1 MTSSRS
7 KESIQLLQPSMR
19 SSIRSSAGP
28 SSRSMGKIG
37 GMSLYIKNIITKK
50 ISVPIK
56 YIGTNIA
63 YVIEKILNDNF
74 EGKCSIE
81 GYVKRGSTKIITFS
95 SGTIMG
101 NIAIFT
107 VVFEY
112 MVCNPPQGMRI
123 SCAVKNVTNAGI
135 LAHTDD
141 SEYSPLNIFIARDH
155 HYNIPYFSEL
165 KEGDIIMIRVIGQRF
180 ELNDPYVSV
189 IGELELER
197 DREPRDSVRREIEK
211 SQKKGAPLSVILE
224 EPSNLLGEFSTS
236 KKLEEVGEAEG
247 AQGAEEVEQ
256 AQQAEGPIVAS
267 ESESEYESESEGE
280 EEGKVEKK
288 EPEEKEKTLEEE

>member
-1 MTSSRS
+1 MTSAFS
-7 KESIQLLQPSMR
+7 KDSMKLLQPSTRFSAR
-19 SSIRSSAGP
+19 SSN
-28 SSRSMGKIG
+28 RSMSKIG
-37 GMSLYIKNIITKK
+37 GMSLYIKNIIAKK

-95 SGTIMG
+95 SGTVVG

-123 SCAVKNVTNAGI
+123 SCAVKNITNAGI
-135 LAHTDD
+135 LAHIDD

-180 ELNDPYVSV
+180 ELNDTYVSV
-189 IGELELER
+189 IGELELEYN
-197 DREPRDSVRREIEK
+197 REPRNSIRREIEK
-211 SQKKGAPLSVILE
+211 SQKIGAPLSVILE
-224 EPSNLLGEFSTS
+224 EPSNLLGEFSIN
-236 KKLEEVGEAEG
+236 KKSEEAAESD
-247 AQGAEEVEQ
+247 ED
-256 AQQAEGPIVAS
+256 EG
-267 ESESEYESESEGE
+267 SEGE
-280 EEGKVEKK
+280 KNIV
-288 EPEEKEKTLEEE
+288 EPEEPAEPEELKESKELEETEEPEVEKNLEEE

>member
-1 MTSSRS
+1 MTSAFS
-7 KESIQLLQPSMR
+7 KDSMKLLQPSTRFSAR
-19 SSIRSSAGP
+19 SSN
-28 SSRSMGKIG
+28 RSMSKIG
-37 GMSLYIKNIITKK
+37 GMSLYIKNIIAKK

-95 SGTIMG
+95 SGTVVG

-123 SCAVKNVTNAGI
+123 SCAVKNITNAGI
-135 LAHTDD
+135 LAQIDD

-180 ELNDPYVSV
+180 ELNDTYVSV
-189 IGELELER
+189 IGELELEYN
-197 DREPRDSVRREIEK
+197 REPRNSIRREIEK
-211 SQKKGAPLSVILE
+211 SQKIGAPLSVILE
-224 EPSNLLGEFSTS
+224 EPSNLLGEFSIN
-236 KKLEEVGEAEG
+236 KKSEEAAESDKDEGSEGVSDEEAKLK
-247 AQGAEEVEQ
+247 
-256 AQQAEGPIVAS
+256 
-267 ESESEYESESEGE
+267 SEGE
-280 EEGKVEKK
+280 KNIVEPEPA
-288 EPEEKEKTLEEE
+288 EPEESKELEEPEEPEEPEVEKNLEEE

>member
-19 SSIRSSAGP
+19 SSIRSSARPP
-28 SSRSMGKIG
+28 SRSSMGKIG

-95 SGTIMG
+95 SGTVVG
-101 NIAIFT
+101 NTAIFT

-165 KEGDIIMIRVIGQRF
+165 KEGDIIMIRVVGQRF

-189 IGELELER
+189 IGELELEH
-197 DREPRDSVRREIEK
+197 DREPRENVRREIEK

-236 KKLEEVGEAEG
+236 KKLEEAKE
-247 AQGAEEVEQ
+247 AEEVEEVEG
-256 AQQAEGPIVAS
+256 AENPIVS
-267 ESESEYESESEGE
+267 SE
-280 EEGKVEKK
+280 EEEEANVEKK
-288 EPEEKEKTLEEE
+288 EPEEEQ